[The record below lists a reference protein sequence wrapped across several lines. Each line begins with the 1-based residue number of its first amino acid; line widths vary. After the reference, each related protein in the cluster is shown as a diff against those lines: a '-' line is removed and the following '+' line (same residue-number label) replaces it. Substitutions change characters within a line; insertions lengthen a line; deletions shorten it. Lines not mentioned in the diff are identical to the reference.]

1 MDKSSNCKHNKS
13 SQLWANTQPKGGS
26 FGILHL
32 TKMLQLLLKHISGGL
47 SQRCD
52 NFPSFSIAIIWIID
66 FFLSTCGKCAFPS
79 ILQDTKDDYCCKPL
93 VSKVCMLRISGI
105 SSPPTCSLDS
115 QNLPSTRFRVTI
127 SSSTYPTSYDH
138 HLHPRSCYSLWKV
151 HGNLVENC
159 IRCFLNK
166 WRMQQWHMWFKNYT
180 YTHNV

>member
-1 MDKSSNCKHNKS
+1 MSQHPTKRRVLWNIALDKNAPTVVETYIGRPISKMW
-13 SQLWANTQPKGGS
+13 QLS
-26 FGILHL
+26 LLFHCHHL
-32 TKMLQLLLKHISGGL
+32 
-47 SQRCD
+47 D
-52 NFPSFSIAIIWIID
+52 NWI
-66 FFLSTCGKCAFPS
+66 FLSTCGKCAFPS

-93 VSKVCMLRISGI
+93 VSKVCMSRISGI

-151 HGNLVENC
+151 HNLVENC

-166 WRMQQWHMWFKNYT
+166 WRMQQWHMWFNNYT